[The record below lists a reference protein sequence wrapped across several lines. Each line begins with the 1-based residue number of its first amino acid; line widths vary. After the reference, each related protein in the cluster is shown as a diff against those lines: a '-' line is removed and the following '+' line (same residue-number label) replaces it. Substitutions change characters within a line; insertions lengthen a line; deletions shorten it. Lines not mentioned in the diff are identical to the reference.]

1 MSETGKHGPKPQ
13 DQDVKFSRVAQTQA
27 ASPACANV
35 CCQSRMYQQS
45 NHNPQRAAQLLN
57 TGTSLEHHLLNQPG
71 DDGMK
76 PE

>member
-27 ASPACANV
+27 ASPACVLPEQNV
-35 CCQSRMYQQS
+35 PAI
-45 NHNPQRAAQLLN
+45 NHNPQRAAQLLS
-57 TGTSLEHHLLNQPG
+57 TGTSPEHHLLNQPG